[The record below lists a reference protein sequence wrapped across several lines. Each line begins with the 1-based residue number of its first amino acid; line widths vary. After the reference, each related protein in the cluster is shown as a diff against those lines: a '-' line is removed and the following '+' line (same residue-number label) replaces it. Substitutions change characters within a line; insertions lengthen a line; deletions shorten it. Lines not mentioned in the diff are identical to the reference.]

1 MPLSS
6 PKTIARLAR
15 EVPGSIIKGSVT
27 NQQVYPILKTA
38 IILAAGLGTRMRPL
52 TEKIPKPLVPVGG
65 KPLLQYCFDSLEDAG
80 FEQAIVNV
88 HYLPDQIIDYVAQVK
103 QSFQICISDERDEL
117 LDSGGGIVNAL
128 GQIEQLGHAPFLLLN
143 ADTFW
148 LDDDA
153 QGEKNITQL
162 VQNFDAEEMDILLM
176 IVPISRTTGHHGR
189 GDFNVDEKGR
199 LSRFFGTTPE
209 SVIYAGAA
217 IINPIIFDQI
227 SERKFSINQCFDEAI
242 EKGRLYG
249 HVMHGHW
256 ITVGTMDAI
265 SDAENSVKAF
275 ARG

>member
-1 MPLSS
+1 M
-6 PKTIARLAR
+6 AR
-15 EVPGSIIKGSVT
+15 EVPGSIIKRSVT
-27 NQQVYPILKTA
+27 NQRGYRVLKTA

-52 TEKIPKPLVPVGG
+52 TEKIPKPLVSVGG

-80 FEQAIVNV
+80 FEKAVVNV
-88 HYLPDQIIDYVAQVK
+88 HYLPDQIIDFTEKAK

-128 GQIEQLGHAPFLLLN
+128 DQLGDAPFLLLN

-148 LDDDA
+148 LDDPSED
-153 QGEKNITQL
+153 QKNTNML
-162 VQNFDAEEMDILLM
+162 VDRFDRDEMDILLM

-189 GDFNVDEKGR
+189 GDFNVDENGR
-199 LSRFFGTTPE
+199 LSRFHGTTPE
-209 SVIYAGAA
+209 SLIYAGAA
-217 IINPIIFDQI
+217 IINPKIFAQI
-227 SERKFSINQCFDEAI
+227 SERKFSLNQCFDEAI
-242 EKGRLYG
+242 EKQRLFG

-275 ARG
+275 ASG